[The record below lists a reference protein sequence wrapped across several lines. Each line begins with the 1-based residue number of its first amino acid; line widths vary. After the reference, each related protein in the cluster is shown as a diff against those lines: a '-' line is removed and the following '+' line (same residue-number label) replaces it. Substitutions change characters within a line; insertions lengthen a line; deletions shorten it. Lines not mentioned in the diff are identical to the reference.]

1 MARPAEYDL
10 ISIGDTTTDVFLKIS
25 SASVHCHLKERA
37 CQLCITYADKVPVEQ
52 ATEILGAGNAA
63 NNAVGAVRLGL
74 RTALWTILGDD
85 PVGQRTVREVFAKE
99 GVGTRYIEFDPRHG
113 TNFSAVINFHAERT
127 ILVHHEP
134 RTYRFP
140 RLPSSWLVYLTSM
153 GREWGVILPHL
164 LAYLRRP
171 GARLIFNP
179 GTHQLATATTDI
191 RRILPVTD
199 ILIVNREE
207 ARTLLRVARG
217 APKLLLR
224 GLLRHG
230 PRAVVMT
237 DGANG
242 AYAMSAQEA
251 WYMPVIPTRLVERT
265 GAGDSFATGV
275 LVARFFGKPLSDAL
289 LWGALNAASVVQY
302 VGGREGLL
310 SRATL
315 DRRAMLFKEIRAK
328 KI

>member
-1 MARPAEYDL
+1 VYDL
-10 ISIGDTTTDVFLKIS
+10 ISIGDTTADVFLQIS
-25 SASVHCHLKERA
+25 HASIHCDLKKEA
-37 CQLCITYADKVPVEQ
+37 CQLCVTYADKIPVEQ
-52 ATEILGAGNAA
+52 VTEVLGVGNAA

-74 RTALWTILGDD
+74 RTALWTILGND
-85 PVGQRTVREVFAKE
+85 PVGRRTVREVFTRE
-99 GVGTRYIEFDPRHG
+99 GVSTQYIESDPRHR
-113 TNFSAVINFHAERT
+113 TNFSTVINFHGERT

-153 GREWGVILPHL
+153 GKGWEAIIPHL
-164 LAYLRRP
+164 LTSLRRA

-179 GTHQLATATTDI
+179 GTYQLATARKHLRSVLRAADT
-191 RRILPVTD
+191 
-199 ILIVNREE
+199 LIVNRDE
-207 ARTLLRVARG
+207 ARTLLGVPRG
-217 APKLLLR
+217 APKPLLR
-224 GLLRHG
+224 GLLKQG

-242 AYAMSAQEA
+242 AYAMDGGEI
-251 WYMPVIPTRLVERT
+251 WYMPVIPVRLVERT

-275 LVARFFGKPLSDAL
+275 LAARFFGKQLPDAL
-289 LWGALNAASVVQY
+289 LWGALNAASVIQY

-315 DRRAMLFKEIRAK
+315 DRRAIMYQAIRAK
-328 KI
+328 KLP